1 MESDAGDKAFGFSRR
16 DFIKTAGLGIA
27 AVSIPGLVMSANA
40 GAASMTGV
48 GHDEIETDVLVIGGG
63 FAGIFAA
70 MKAREKG
77 VDVAMAVKG
86 TVGRSGM
93 TPWGD
98 AFLVFNGTQVERE
111 RWVDS
116 IHSNGEYISNLDYVK
131 MYIDY
136 SSKVYD
142 QMTSWG
148 ALQDKAKTFRKKVK
162 EAGITLLERV
172 VITDLIVSG
181 SRVCGAIGFHFT
193 EDKAVV
199 IKARSVVMASG
210 AGAYKPNG
218 FPLSSLTFDGDAMA
232 YKHGLAIS
240 GKEFND
246 THGTSANA
254 PADCW
259 AVRNSINKMDSLFYG
274 PLNLDASIAAHEG
287 EIPYRGSGPPG
298 IFPQGTSGRSQS
310 GPPGMNG
317 SEPAGGPPGRDGG
330 PPGMTGG
337 PPGASGPSGI
347 GGSMVGGASAG
358 NSGHKTEG
366 IWPSDSKCGT
376 LMPGLFA
383 AGDALASMQCGAM
396 YTSPGVSGI
405 GSCAQG
411 WVAGERA
418 AEFAK
423 TVKKASVSEKQIISL
438 KEDIFAEREHEKGY
452 SPAWVTKML
461 QNIMIPYYV
470 TLVKKEDRLNAAL
483 TNIEFLR
490 EHMLPKL
497 KAEST
502 HELRLAHDTNMVLN
516 AEMKLRA
523 SLFRTESRGTH
534 FREDYP
540 FRDDK
545 NWMAWVLIRNENNR
559 MIPFKEPI
567 PKEWQLDGSKSY
579 KERYPNFRFP
589 GEAAALEKKL

>member
-1 MESDAGDKAFGFSRR
+1 MDNTQENKEMGFNRR
-16 DFIKTAGLGIA
+16 DFMKIAAMGVA
-27 AVSIPGLVMSANA
+27 AVSIPGLPMMANA
-40 GAASMTGV
+40 GTISTSGIK
-48 GHDEIETDVLVIGGG
+48 HEEIETDVLVIGGG
-63 FAGIFAA
+63 FAGVFAA

-77 VDVAMAVKG
+77 VNVAMAVKG

-98 AFLVFNGTQVERE
+98 AFLVFNGNRVEKE
-111 RWVDS
+111 RWVES
-116 IHSNGEYISNLDYVK
+116 IHSNSEYLSNRDYVNL
-131 MYIDY
+131 YLDY

-142 QMTSWG
+142 EIVSWG
-148 ALQDKAKTFRKKVK
+148 ALEDKARTFKKKIV
-162 EAGITLLERV
+162 EAGITLVERV
-172 VITDLIVSG
+172 VITDLMVSG
-181 SRVCGAIGFHFT
+181 NNVAGAIGFHFS
-193 EDKAVV
+193 EDRAVV
-199 IKARSVVMASG
+199 IKANSVVMATG

-246 THGTSANA
+246 THPTSAET

-259 AVRNSINKMDSLFYG
+259 DVRNSINKMDRLFYG
-274 PLNLDASIAAHEG
+274 PLNLSASIAAHEG
-287 EIPYRGSGPPG
+287 EIPYKRA
-298 IFPQGTSGRSQS
+298 
-310 GPPGMNG
+310 
-317 SEPAGGPPGRDGG
+317 AGGPPAMG
-330 PPGMTGG
+330 GG
-337 PPGASGPSGI
+337 PPGARGRAGRGGQEGTNGPPGISGTP
-347 GGSMVGGASAG
+347 VGGASAG

-366 IWPSDSKCGT
+366 IWPVDGRCGT
-376 LMPGLFA
+376 SMPGLFA
-383 AGDALASMQCGAM
+383 AGDALSSMQCGAM

-418 AEFAK
+418 AEFASSSKK
-423 TVKKASVSEKQIISL
+423 TSVSEKQITSI
-438 KEDIFAEREHEKGY
+438 KENIFSERRREKGY

-461 QNIMIPYYV
+461 QNTMIPYYV

-490 EHMLPKL
+490 DHLLPKL

-502 HELRLAHDTNMVLN
+502 HELRLAHDTKNMVLN

-545 NWMAWVLIRNENNR
+545 NWMAWVLIRNENGR
-559 MIPFKEPI
+559 MTPSKEPV
-567 PKEWQLDGSKSY
+567 PEEWRPDSSIAY
-579 KERYPNFRFP
+579 EERYPNFRFP
-589 GEAAALEKKL
+589 GELEAVKKI